1 MMEKRDLLDELKSAF
16 EFADAILGL
25 AEDSEPIRC
34 LAYAV
39 AEKLGILI
47 EELEAEDKRYIV
59 KKDHITPEQWE
70 ALKESLKFDRFS
82 VICENKYD

>member
-1 MMEKRDLLDELKSAF
+1 MERRDLLDELKSSF

-39 AEKLGILI
+39 AEKLGQLI
-47 EELEAEDKRYIV
+47 AELER
-59 KKDHITPEQWE
+59 E
-70 ALKESLKFDRFS
+70 AHKTLMRENQYDRG
-82 VICENKYD
+82 

>member
-25 AEDSEPIRC
+25 AEESEPIRC

-47 EELEAEDKRYIV
+47 EELEKNE
-59 KKDHITPEQWE
+59 
-70 ALKESLKFDRFS
+70 
-82 VICENKYD
+82 

>member
-1 MMEKRDLLDELKSAF
+1 MEKRDLLDELKNVY

-47 EELEAEDKRYIV
+47 GELERDE
-59 KKDHITPEQWE
+59 
-70 ALKESLKFDRFS
+70 
-82 VICENKYD
+82 

>member
-1 MMEKRDLLDELKSAF
+1 MERRDLLDELKSSF

-39 AEKLGILI
+39 AEKLGQLI
-47 EELEAEDKRYIV
+47 AELEAEDHKYVVRKEDV
-59 KKDHITPEQWE
+59 TPEM
-70 ALKESLKFDRFS
+70 LTIFMR
-82 VICENKYD
+82 ENKHDRG

>member
-1 MMEKRDLLDELKSAF
+1 MEKRDLLDELKSSF

-39 AEKLGILI
+39 AEKLGQLI
-47 EELEAEDKRYIV
+47 AELEREDHKTLMREY
-59 KKDHITPEQWE
+59 
-70 ALKESLKFDRFS
+70 
-82 VICENKYD
+82 KYDRE